1 MDSRIRKVVSKFGWK
16 FEEEKEGNTFLR
28 LDTRKEVLYE
38 ALIPKVMNFSL
49 ATSYTHTAE
58 REQREE
64 NIYPF
69 LDPLS
74 NL

>member
-16 FEEEKEGNTFLR
+16 FEEEKEENTFLR

-49 ATSYTHTAE
+49 ATSYTRTAE

>member
-1 MDSRIRKVVSKFGWK
+1 MDSRIRKVVPSSKWK

-49 ATSYTHTAE
+49 ATSYTRTAE

>member
-1 MDSRIRKVVSKFGWK
+1 MDSRIRKVVSKFGVGSLK
-16 FEEEKEGNTFLR
+16 KRRKGTR
-28 LDTRKEVLYE
+28 SSVSRKEVLYE

-49 ATSYTHTAE
+49 ATSYTRTAE